1 MLRYSSYQSIY
12 ESNTTSTNIRST
24 NFRSNSDKRF
34 GNLNN
39 QAVVHSYKSIVH
51 NRFLSSTVAKIF
63 ILTMILIVT
72 CTGMV
77 SAFAASD
84 RTDSMPLDTIVV
96 HSGDTLWGIAEKYK
110 PAGSDTR
117 IYIEGIKNK
126 NDLNGSQIEVGDVLV
141 LPRFK

>member
-1 MLRYSSYQSIY
+1 M
-12 ESNTTSTNIRST
+12 
-24 NFRSNSDKRF
+24 
-34 GNLNN
+34 NN